1 MLAMHRNPFGF
12 LNIIGTKSLAYS
24 CKHTYHASNWQS
36 HTHTRMLKHTQNR
49 IHMPKH
55 TQSNTRKVTHTHAK
69 TCKIT
74 HTQKAKKHTK
84 SQTLHKSTFHI
95 VNPAFFGEKTWNS
108 SFYETVMLHQILV
121 EYWHFAPTKLK
132 NVAGFCRRDVVASS
146 ICRGRSRHS
155 EPTWFCCNL

>member
-1 MLAMHRNPFGF
+1 MLRD
-12 LNIIGTKSLAYS
+12 T
-24 CKHTYHASNWQS
+24 HTHAQTHAKS
-36 HTHTRMLKHTQNR
+36 HTHMLRHAKRHT
-49 IHMPKH
+49 H
-55 TQSNTRKVTHTHAK
+55 TCSNTRKVTHTHAK

-84 SQTLHKSTFHI
+84 SHTLHKSTFHT